1 MADGRKR
8 SGPPTDCSSSPIFP
22 KARAICLVPIWY
34 TTSTP
39 RTNAPRV
46 GWTVTGPTLAGRL
59 HRLGFCSWV
68 SSRKSHTTRRR
79 GHLRVAISIVSDP
92 SGSGRVDVLTSPVAA
107 ERAAV
112 ATEAWVKSKH
122 DMYLIRGFRR
132 VFTHPPEDKKNKNK
146 TKTSTQ
152 VLLCTTTSTCSVF
165 QSTTFFAARYS
176 YYKSHR
182 VSWAEL
188 REDIHRRRAFRRT
201 TRMSEGKLVKFAHQ
215 LRPALPKR

>member
-1 MADGRKR
+1 M
-8 SGPPTDCSSSPIFP
+8 
-22 KARAICLVPIWY
+22 
-34 TTSTP
+34 
-39 RTNAPRV
+39 
-46 GWTVTGPTLAGRL
+46 
-59 HRLGFCSWV
+59 
-68 SSRKSHTTRRR
+68 
-79 GHLRVAISIVSDP
+79 SDP

-165 QSTTFFAARYS
+165 QGTTFFAARYS

-215 LRPALPKR
+215 LRPALPKKEVKPWHDTTYYLVPDVRVPGTCCVPYVFLCISRRHILRPAPRRELSQRWVGMVSHLQ